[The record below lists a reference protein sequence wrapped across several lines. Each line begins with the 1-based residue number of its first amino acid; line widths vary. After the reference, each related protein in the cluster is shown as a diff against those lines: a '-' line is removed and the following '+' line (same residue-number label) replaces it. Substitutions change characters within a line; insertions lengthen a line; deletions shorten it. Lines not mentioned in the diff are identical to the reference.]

1 MEAAEKEAQGLQAKV
16 EQQKL
21 SEKAQL
27 RQQKGP
33 RVGRPA
39 KSAEVKAAEEA
50 AKIAEENAH
59 QKRQRLA
66 NIERPTSQPASKR
79 SRSINYKQL
88 LDGSDEDERSADV
101 SSEYV
106 GSDDEE
112 EEPCMKSK
120 VRLSFFG
127 VLCLNRVRFQN
138 PGAL

>member
-1 MEAAEKEAQGLQAKV
+1 
-16 EQQKL
+16 
-21 SEKAQL
+21 
-27 RQQKGP
+27 
-33 RVGRPA
+33 
-39 KSAEVKAAEEA
+39 
-50 AKIAEENAH
+50 
-59 QKRQRLA
+59 A

-120 VRLSFFG
+120 RKELMDAVDAALAAKPLNASRLQRLYTEAGKAKAS
-127 VLCLNRVRFQN
+127 
-138 PGAL
+138 ALIGKRRHEKLHAALKNT